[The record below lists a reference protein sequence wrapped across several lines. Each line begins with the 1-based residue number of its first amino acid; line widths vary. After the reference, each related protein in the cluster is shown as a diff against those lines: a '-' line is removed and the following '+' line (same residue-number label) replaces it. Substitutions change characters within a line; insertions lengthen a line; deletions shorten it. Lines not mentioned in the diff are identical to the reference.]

1 MRGWWREVDNV
12 DMTPS
17 AFHFNSSSSRWWP
30 FPWEKSQRWS
40 FPFLLV
46 WSMTE
51 MNTATFLTK
60 STRTYAL
67 KSHPNH
73 TYFLGRPYSWA
84 AMFHVPRPHRLP
96 VWNYV
101 WSHARK
107 EASPPYSQT
116 SFFTSLLPRGHPKLH
131 HSFYLDLSSN
141 ALWLLKKKIIPQKRN
156 LPLKDKDQQH

>member
-1 MRGWWREVDNV
+1 MLTWHQVLSILALLAER
-12 DMTPS
+12 MTLPLG
-17 AFHFNSSSSRWWP
+17 
-30 FPWEKSQRWS
+30 EI
-40 FPFLLV
+40 
-46 WSMTE
+46 TE
-51 MNTATFLTK
+51 MEFSISACMKYDKNEHGYLLTK

-67 KSHPNH
+67 KSHPDH

-96 VWNYV
+96 VWNYL

-107 EASPPYSQT
+107 EASPHYSQT

-141 ALWLLKKKIIPQKRN
+141 ALWLLEKIIPQKRN